1 MLYDVGQGRYVEN
14 IPLRDEYDAWRAR
27 LPDAQFDAIRTELHR
42 RIDGSRIHTSSFI
55 PGNDWTD
62 TVYEPI
68 YTDACRGDM
77 HASGLC
83 FGLFL
88 WVVMME
94 HPEVWGFTSNP
105 TIRSVEILGTT
116 YFRLDNPPRK

>member
-1 MLYDVGQGRYVEN
+1 
-14 IPLRDEYDAWRAR
+14 
-27 LPDAQFDAIRTELHR
+27 
-42 RIDGSRIHTSSFI
+42 
-55 PGNDWTD
+55 
-62 TVYEPI
+62 
-68 YTDACRGDM
+68 M

-105 TIRSVEILGTT
+105 TIRSVEIQGTT
-116 YFRLDNPPRK
+116 YFRLDNPPQK